1 MKETTVAI
9 QSFWAT
15 NLESAELHL
24 HPCGI
29 AHTPPLVAVPFTLSA
44 RFFVTL
50 VRFVFSW
57 ADTF

>member
-1 MKETTVAI
+1 MKETTAAI

-29 AHTPPLVAVPFTLSA
+29 AHTPPLAAVPFTLSA